1 MTVKTVQ
8 PRMVLQK
15 LWRYFCCGVV
25 RVFYRKCEVEGL
37 ELLPSEGPVL
47 LCANHTNSLADVVV
61 ILAASPRPVHPLAR
75 SGLFNML
82 MLRPVLALLQAVPVY
97 RRQDSDGDTSANV
110 DSFARCYDMFARGEV
125 LLIFPEGISHS
136 DPRLHPIK
144 TGAARMALGA
154 KQAMGHAPVVV
165 PVGLNFTQK
174 GKFGSSVFI
183 RFGEPVDLEP
193 FPGGQDEDDVRRLT
207 KEIQNALE
215 AVTLNV
221 DTHLE
226 LQQLQS
232 IERFFVMRHGK
243 YRRRNLRQ
251 RFRALRELNQAYHEL
266 RTRQPRSVRRLRRR
280 LYQFERLCKR
290 WGVHDYHL
298 TVSYRPGVVTR
309 FILRSLTI
317 LFLILPLAAWG
328 IVNSIVPFLLT
339 RHLAR
344 LGSEGSYHYDTAKMV
359 LGLFLF
365 SLFWGAQTGAVY
377 YFFGMT
383 TAVVYAASLPVT
395 AAAAM
400 IFRRERGRIWENL
413 RVFFLFVRKRKL
425 RRYLEARRNEIE
437 AQLAQLVRLAKR
449 SANNFKKT

>member
-1 MTVKTVQ
+1 MAVTTVNPSVI
-8 PRMVLQK
+8 LQK
-15 LWRYFCCGVV
+15 LWRYFCGGVV

-37 ELLPSEGPVL
+37 ELLPAEGPVL

-61 ILAASPRPVHPLAR
+61 ILATSPRPVHPLAR
-75 SGLFNML
+75 SGLFKML
-82 MLRPVLALLQAVPVY
+82 MLRPALALLQAVPVY
-97 RRQDSDGDTSANV
+97 RRQDNDGDTSANV

-144 TGAARMALGA
+144 TGAARMVLGA
-154 KQAMGHAPVVV
+154 KQVNGCAPLVL

-174 GKFGSSVFI
+174 GKFGSSVFV
-183 RFGEPVDLEP
+183 RFGEPLDLEA
-193 FPGGQDEDDVRRLT
+193 FAGGQDEDDVRRLT
-207 KEIQNALE
+207 AEIQKALE

-226 LQQLQS
+226 LQQLS
-232 IERFFVMRHGK
+232 NIERFFAMRHGK

-251 RFRALRELNQAYHEL
+251 RFRALSELNQAYHEL
-266 RTRQPRSVRRLRRR
+266 RRRQPRNIERLRRR
-280 LYQFERLCKR
+280 LHQFERLCKR

-309 FILRSLTI
+309 FILRSLTV

-344 LGSEGSYHYDTAKMV
+344 LGSEGSYHYDTAKMT

-377 YFFGMT
+377 YFWGMT
-383 TAVVYAASLPVT
+383 AAVVYAASLPVT

-400 IFRRERGRIWENL
+400 LFRRERGRIWENL

-437 AQLAQLVRLAKR
+437 AQLAQLVRHAKR
-449 SANNFKKT
+449 SVNDIRKL